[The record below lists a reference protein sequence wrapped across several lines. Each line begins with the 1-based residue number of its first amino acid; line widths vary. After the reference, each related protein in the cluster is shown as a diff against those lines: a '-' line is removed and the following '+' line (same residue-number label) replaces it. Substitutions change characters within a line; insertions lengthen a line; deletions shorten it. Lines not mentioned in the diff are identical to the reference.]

1 MGISKKA
8 LITENLIYKFFNITV
23 EVLPVQEEVHQSFS
37 VSWYTMI
44 TNHFID
50 LGGSPWNPPDL
61 LLTTW

>member
-8 LITENLIYKFFNITV
+8 LITENLIDEFFNITV

-44 TNHFID
+44 ANHFIAIWGD
-50 LGGSPWNPPDL
+50 RRGIPVIYY
-61 LLTTW
+61 